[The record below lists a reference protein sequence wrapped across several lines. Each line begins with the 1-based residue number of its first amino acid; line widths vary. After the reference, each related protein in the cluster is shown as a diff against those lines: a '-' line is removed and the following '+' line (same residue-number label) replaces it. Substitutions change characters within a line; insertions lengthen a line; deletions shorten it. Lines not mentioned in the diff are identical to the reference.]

1 MRRKKKRRRS
11 QGDVELNLA
20 AMLDMA
26 FQLLA
31 FFILTFKPAPFEG
44 QIALQMPDA
53 RPLAK
58 VEGGQA
64 AGSDTNDK
72 SPLLGLDTLTVT
84 ALSTP
89 SGEIAGLRLGE
100 GEPTPSLRVLEDQLA
115 AAFADPGTPFEQ
127 VVLHVGSKL
136 KYEYLMQLMDVCT
149 RIKLPSGERLQKL
162 SFVELPDGS

>member
-1 MRRKKKRRRS
+1 MRRKGRRRRRS

-58 VEGGQA
+58 VEGQS
-64 AGSDTNDK
+64 AGNDK
-72 SPLLGLDTLTVT
+72 ADNSPLLGLDTLTVT
-84 ALSTP
+84 ALATP
-89 SGEIAGLRLGE
+89 GGEIAGLRLGDS
-100 GEPTPSLRVLEDQLA
+100 EPTSSLRVLEDQLT
-115 AAFADPGTPFEQ
+115 AAFADPGAPFTQ

-149 RIKLPSGERLQKL
+149 RIQLPSGERLQKL
-162 SFVELPDGS
+162 SFVELPDSG

>member
-1 MRRKKKRRRS
+1 MRRKKRRRS

-58 VEGGQA
+58 VEAGKS
-64 AGSDTNDK
+64 AGSDVNDK
-72 SPLLGLDTLTVT
+72 TPLLGLETLTVT

-115 AAFADPGTPFEQ
+115 AAFGDPGTPFEQ

-162 SFVELPDGS
+162 SFVELPDGG